1 MYDNADLAALIQLN
15 PLVRGFMPWN
25 AGTLKPSAMSFILQ
39 QVVLFNLRSAV
50 ECGSGIST
58 VFLAS
63 SLRSIGGR
71 LICIEHDPAWIERT
85 RSLLASE
92 RLSEHVEL
100 VHAPLEQMRVG
111 DSEVMW
117 YARASIERLLDSPLD
132 LLLVDGPPAQDPR
145 HRTDR
150 YPAAGFF
157 RPALHTDSLVVL
169 DDVSRSGEAEIV
181 KRWEAEQGLR
191 LRTFEALRLAA
202 GRLGR
207 VGLLY

>member
-1 MYDNADLAALIQLN
+1 
-15 PLVRGFMPWN
+15 
-25 AGTLKPSAMSFILQ
+25 
-39 QVVLFNLRSAV
+39 
-50 ECGSGIST
+50 
-58 VFLAS
+58 
-63 SLRSIGGR
+63 
-71 LICIEHDPAWIERT
+71 
-85 RSLLASE
+85 
-92 RLSEHVEL
+92 
-100 VHAPLEQMRVG
+100 
-111 DSEVMW
+111 MW
-117 YARASIERLLDSPLD
+117 YARASIERLLDSPID